1 MEVPCSACG
10 GTGLVNGQSCLQ
22 CGGDGSETTTGIH
35 EVAYGYMLAAQTNM
49 LALIEEIN
57 TILDKCNAIIAEQ
70 AAQREDLTAAL
81 AAIWD
86 KVKGF

>member
-1 MEVPCSACG
+1 
-10 GTGLVNGQSCLQ
+10 
-22 CGGDGSETTTGIH
+22 
-35 EVAYGYMLAAQTNM
+35 MLAAQTNM